1 MLPRTIFYSIFRYLK
16 NQNDM
21 RTMRTL
27 KVYQWL
33 LDNQMSIAAPALVNK
48 FNLTGELEH
57 ETILE
62 FLGTYFRNADYIF
75 RQMQCHVTTTLTFD

>member
-1 MLPRTIFYSIFRYLK
+1 
-16 NQNDM
+16 M
-21 RTMRTL
+21 RTMKTL

-33 LDNQMSIAAPALVNK
+33 LDNQMFIAAPALVNK

-62 FLGTYFRNADYIF
+62 FLGKYFRNADYIF
-75 RQMQCHVTTTLTFD
+75 RQMQCQVTTTLTFD